1 VPNTAKFMLNRIADW
16 GVKRIYGY
24 PGDGINGLLGAFHE
38 VGDRV
43 EGEGGGDTVEGGGG
57 TDLLRGGIGDD
68 RLNGI
73 GGELSAR
80 GDEIHCGDGDDTV
93 AATSNDF
100 VAADCERVQRL
111 NP

>member
-1 VPNTAKFMLNRIADW
+1 V
-16 GVKRIYGY
+16 
-24 PGDGINGLLGAFHE
+24 
-38 VGDRV
+38 
-43 EGEGGGDTVEGGGG
+43 
-57 TDLLRGGIGDD
+57 LRGGIGDD